1 MRDLDPVLLEKAS
14 ELNIVIKGTWGNARI
29 KQAIDA
35 VETMNNAE
43 GESKEAA
50 AIDVVEAFS
59 AKAEGADSKVGMTAD
74 EMFKDTGEALAAAL
88 NGAIDKFQ
96 TVEWASDVLTKVDD
110 VVIPETS
117 EQITHIKTNPEAIT
131 NMVDAQKFTTPEWA
145 SERASKIYA
154 GQSPNLAMVERI
166 GRIRVALK
174 ERGYTRW
181 NDLVI
186 DGAVDYQRYL

>member
-35 VETMNNAE
+35 SSPKGEGVEVKI
-43 GESKEAA
+43 GL
-50 AIDVVEAFS
+50 
-59 AKAEGADSKVGMTAD
+59 TAD
-74 EMFKDTGEALAAAL
+74 DMVKDTGEALAAAL
-88 NGAIDKFQ
+88 NGAIDKLQ

-117 EQITHIKTNPEAIT
+117 EQITHIKTNPEAIS

-166 GRIRVALK
+166 GRIRVVLK